1 MSSNP
6 NSNFIPYG
14 QFFVCQKDLFVSS
27 CEDRLFTFLFN
38 EYLRGFRAGNVQP
51 YKGSLNHLANTLHL
65 SRNVVRGFLKKLDEI
80 GAGSLSQNRMTVEFS
95 LDANYI
101 LGVLKL
107 IWENRADKEVTAD
120 IISAFWAGDRRS
132 LRNHG
137 LSSANNIDFDLAGN
151 PNIEC
156 SSTWSK
162 RTSCDNLEQKDNLN
176 SQSPTDKQDTNSTW
190 NKRTSCSEIKSE
202 LVLLDQVGDLI
213 DWSEIDK
220 LLKIQDLLNINLEQ
234 KDNLPPQLD
243 LKGQVK
249 NDNLEQKDKLEM
261 LKNINWQFLS
271 FAAQVVIEALGE
283 KGVQLVL
290 LDQPTCPFRS
300 SNLSF
305 CSNYNKYIIK
315 KEESNERSEAQGIER
330 SEIQYIGGEENFEAV
345 EESEEE
351 ISERS
356 KRRRQRKEANLPK
369 EVQLRR
375 KRENLQKFS
384 EEEVD
389 EIIEDLNNCLDSP
402 TKIFINRFWN
412 YMAVDFSQP
421 ENEEDDDEGL
431 PAVDITGEAIPASF
445 IKRYM
450 ESAYEDTLSLLK
462 DKRFSPDDEELPV
475 VDTEFTPEE
484 VQLIMGWEQYSSKG
498 SSFFTVTK
506 TNFFNPRQSLGEEQ
520 KINSRSRRSRTPEDN
535 ADREDDFQYV
545 QKINI
550 LGETDEGFDQLTPI
564 EAFIYYFCQ
573 DCLIQDE
580 NHRIIDR
587 QRAQLCVKGEDDVRR
602 GLLEQGL
609 KLEDFSDICC
619 TSIPRDLKET
629 DLRPR
634 MFSADKIRRA
644 NKKHG
649 FTSIIDQTSL
659 EELLEK
665 SS

>member
-1 MSSNP
+1 MPEKIN
-6 NSNFIPYG
+6 PYG
-14 QFFVCQKDLFVSS
+14 QHYRAVQRLLRNSIQNDIFMYLLDEHLCLLRKGIVSPAIVTTTSIIAEGAGVNRGIVAPNIKKLEELGLVVKQGKAYYVCVNYLDSVV
-27 CEDRLFTFLFN
+27 TLFN
-38 EYLRGFRAGNVQP
+38 SMSTLEEKQRVGVAFRNNDRQLLSQLGLKPTTEGNEHLLGLRGSILSTSEQNCSNVDKTPSEEMSTCRQSCSHVDKISDPNSILSTCEQKCLDVDKTAHISTKLLTFEHYCANVRAVFP
-51 YKGSLNHLANTLHL
+51 TKPD
-65 SRNVVRGFLKKLDEI
+65 FLCL
-80 GAGSLSQNRMTVEFS
+80 F
-95 LDANYI
+95 
-101 LGVLKL
+101 LGVLFTSEQKKEAITVADL
-107 IWENRADKEVTAD
+107 IYAPETSDSSLSDLEKMSTCNHFILSTCRQNCSDVSNRNKEEENKKEV
-120 IISAFWAGDRRS
+120 
-132 LRNHG
+132 
-137 LSSANNIDFDLAGN
+137 
-151 PNIEC
+151 
-156 SSTWSK
+156 
-162 RTSCDNLEQKDNLN
+162 
-176 SQSPTDKQDTNSTW
+176 
-190 NKRTSCSEIKSE
+190 
-202 LVLLDQVGDLI
+202 
-213 DWSEIDK
+213 
-220 LLKIQDLLNINLEQ
+220 
-234 KDNLPPQLD
+234 
-243 LKGQVK
+243 
-249 NDNLEQKDKLEM
+249 
-261 LKNINWQFLS
+261 
-271 FAAQVVIEALGE
+271 
-283 KGVQLVL
+283 
-290 LDQPTCPFRS
+290 
-300 SNLSF
+300 
-305 CSNYNKYIIK
+305 Y
-315 KEESNERSEAQGIER
+315 NERSEALVEKG
-330 SEIQYIGGEENFEAV
+330 GMGEED
-345 EESEEE
+345 SDEE
-351 ISERS
+351 IAERS
-356 KRRRQRKEANLPK
+356 KKRRQRKEANLPK

-384 EEEVD
+384 EEEVN
-389 EIIEDLNNCLDSP
+389 EIIENLNNCLDSP
-402 TKIFINRFWN
+402 AKIFINRFWN

-462 DKRFSPDDEELPV
+462 DKRLSPDDEELPV
-475 VDTEFTPEE
+475 VDAEFTPEE